1 MMNTAVNCIKLICFA
16 ALSVGI
22 CIGQSVTELQN
33 LVVPE
38 DLDISPDGSQLWFRL
53 GDSWW
58 HVDTAPDSHPKRIDD
73 HHTPR
78 VENLLEIQGTS
89 RFSSPRKSPDGRR
102 IACLDAE
109 RPYGPE
115 LLFSRTADPRESS
128 KARPLSRMP
137 ILAFQ
142 WASDS
147 RSLWVIGTSGADEPI
162 GRMSLDGHFE
172 PVSQTAALRSLD
184 DLVAGDDV
192 LAWVQSDS
200 VHHGAIWVR
209 NRNGESRMLV
219 DPNPQTSAWSAEWTQ
234 EVVRWKNAHGE
245 ELQGILAR
253 PRYGSHLPLLVDP
266 YSSRR
271 NRFLNISALGN
282 YVFVKAGFAVFQ
294 PDHRAPYSF
303 PEMAFGEAYVGAA
316 KDRDPV
322 DVLTDDVMSGV
333 GELIHRGIADPQQ
346 LFLYSA
352 SNGASAIDQLLTQTH
367 AFRAAVS
374 YGGVSDWLGYYEVR
388 HQLGDETIPGFLGG
402 RTPQDSLALYQRI
415 SPVYQADKIT
425 TPLLVI
431 GDKDTRYSDTM
442 RFYDVLRKLHCPVS
456 LVVYHGEGH
465 ELSSEPREQEHV
477 QRSLDFL
484 RSAKPVEAPSQ

>member
-1 MMNTAVNCIKLICFA
+1 MFCKI
-16 ALSVGI
+16 
-22 CIGQSVTELQN
+22 
-33 LVVPE
+33 
-38 DLDISPDGSQLWFRL
+38 
-53 GDSWW
+53 
-58 HVDTAPDSHPKRIDD
+58 
-73 HHTPR
+73 
-78 VENLLEIQGTS
+78 
-89 RFSSPRKSPDGRR
+89 
-102 IACLDAE
+102 
-109 RPYGPE
+109 
-115 LLFSRTADPRESS
+115 ADPRASS

-137 ILAFQ
+137 VLAFQ

-147 RSLWVIGTSGADEPI
+147 KSLWVIGAAGADEPI

-184 DLVAGDDV
+184 GLVAGNDV
-192 LAWVQSDS
+192 IAWVQSDG

-209 NRNGESRMLV
+209 NRNGESRMIV
-219 DPNPQTSAWSAEWTQ
+219 DPNPQTSTWSAAWTQ

-245 ELQGILAR
+245 ELQGVLAK
-253 PRYGSHLPLLVDP
+253 PRGCTHLPLLVDP

-282 YVFVKAGFAVFQ
+282 YAFVKAGFAVFQ

-303 PEMAFGEAYVGAA
+303 PELAFGEAYVGAS

-333 GELIHRGIADPQQ
+333 AELVHRGIADQQ
-346 LFLYSA
+346 RLFLYSA

-388 HQLGDETIPGFLGG
+388 HLLGDETIPGFLGG
-402 RTPQDSLALYQRI
+402 RTPQDSLALYHRI
-415 SPVYQADKIT
+415 SPLYLAEKIT
-425 TPLLVI
+425 TPLLLVV
-431 GDKDTRYSDTM
+431 GDEDTRYSDTM
-442 RFYDVLRKLHCPVS
+442 RLYDALKKLHRPVS

-465 ELSSEPREQEHV
+465 ELSSESREQEHV
-477 QRSLDFL
+477 QRALDFL
-484 RSAKPVEAPSQ
+484 RSVKPEEALGR